1 MEVNGHELY
10 ALPAKEGSM
19 TKLLLAILGL
29 GFALA
34 FTSTWSSSKKRMPL
48 DETPHYALIEKVEK
62 AERHHYSR
70 KW

>member
-1 MEVNGHELY
+1 
-10 ALPAKEGSM
+10 M